1 MKGWRTLREGIR
13 VAWESVK
20 AHRLRA
26 VLTVLGV
33 TIGVAVVVTMAAM
46 ITGIRSSVLE
56 SFDAAGPRNFAVTR
70 FDMTDVRLIS
80 DGSGRPPWWDMP
92 PITEDEARRITEL
105 PGVEEAVVDFD
116 FSGTMSYRGR
126 RISGIQAGADSEGWP
141 NYTLGDFVGG
151 RNFTSAEVRQAH
163 AVVVISRP
171 LADDLFGSL
180 DPVGRRLRVSAGQAN
195 NQLFTVVGV
204 FESEAQ
210 IFADAV
216 RHFAI
221 FPYTSAVKTLGVNDA
236 FLTVLVIPE
245 ETASQQAVMDRVTG
259 ALRSMRGLGPG
270 DDNNFAVI
278 RSDQLV
284 EIFNQLTGVFF
295 LVMLALSSV
304 ALMVGGIGVVGIM
317 MIAVTERTR
326 EIGIR
331 KAVGATRREILWQ
344 FLVEASLLTL
354 SGGALG
360 LAVGGIAAR
369 ALSTWTPIPAT
380 IPLWSVGAA
389 LAMAGLTGMLFGL
402 LPAVRAS
409 KLDPVLALGYE

>member
-1 MKGWRTLREGIR
+1 
-13 VAWESVK
+13 
-20 AHRLRA
+20 
-26 VLTVLGV
+26 
-33 TIGVAVVVTMAAM
+33 
-46 ITGIRSSVLE
+46 
-56 SFDAAGPRNFAVTR
+56 
-70 FDMTDVRLIS
+70 
-80 DGSGRPPWWDMP
+80 
-92 PITEDEARRITEL
+92 
-105 PGVEEAVVDFD
+105 
-116 FSGTMSYRGR
+116 
-126 RISGIQAGADSEGWP
+126 
-141 NYTLGDFVGG
+141 
-151 RNFTSAEVRQAH
+151 
-163 AVVVISRP
+163 
-171 LADDLFGSL
+171 
-180 DPVGRRLRVSAGQAN
+180 